1 MALGPPAMP
10 FGTGPTGGPVVPTC
24 GQKRVSS
31 RHLRLS
37 GHLRALHFAIFV
49 LNKDQISFW
58 SILGGPYGLGL
69 RVRDSVTAAGSLV
82 REDKRDVVLAVPADT
97 LGGYNVGDRC
107 FFKCRWPALAARKG
121 LMQAF
126 EWQTARL
133 AMLLQL
139 HVLPCSTKSCG

>member
-24 GQKRVSS
+24 GQKRVCEFASS
-31 RHLRLS
+31 TT
-37 GHLRALHFAIFV
+37 LRALHFAIFV